1 MLRKA
6 QLIASQRVSSLIGLT
21 IATMVV
27 AAPFVVARPAT
38 AQMPPSQF
46 GSTTIAYRVIV
57 DSADPQV
64 LQQVRQVDSAAF
76 FQQFADNRDRIQ
88 AGAFASATGA
98 KERVDALGRLGIRA
112 TAYNTQGQVVY
123 QPGGQTPQQPYYPPN
138 TPPGG
143 NPNTPGPVK
152 KMPRGYYAI
161 VPVDRD
167 QIGVTFEAFQRLG
180 IPEAQITFGNQ
191 LRGWHVGVGVY
202 STRSAAESMSQ
213 FLNRKGG
220 FDARTYYE
228 P

>member
-6 QLIASQRVSSLIGLT
+6 QLVASQRVSSLIGLT
-21 IATMVV
+21 IAMVV
-27 AAPFVVARPAT
+27 AVPCVVARPAT
-38 AQMPPSQF
+38 AQTAPSQF
-46 GSTTIAYRVIV
+46 SSATIAYRVIV
-57 DSADPQV
+57 DSADPTV
-64 LQQVRQVDSAAF
+64 LQQVRQVDAAAF

-123 QPGGQTPQQPYYPPN
+123 QPGGQTQPYYPPN
-138 TPPGG
+138 NPPGG
-143 NPNTPGPVK
+143 NPNTPAPVK

-202 STRSAAESMSQ
+202 STRSAAETMSQ

>member
-1 MLRKA
+1 MLVKA

-21 IATMVV
+21 IAMVV

-38 AQMPPSQF
+38 AQTAPSQF
-46 GSTTIAYRVIV
+46 SNAAIAYRVIV
-57 DSADPQV
+57 DSADPQI

-88 AGAFASATGA
+88 AGAFANAAGA
-98 KERVDALGRLGIRA
+98 RDRVDAIGRLGIRA

-123 QPGGQTPQQPYYPPN
+123 QTGQTQPFNPPTN
-138 TPPGG
+138 PPAG
-143 NPNTPGPVK
+143 NPNTPAPVK

-180 IPEAQITFGNQ
+180 IPEAQITFGSE

-202 STRSAAESMSQ
+202 STRAAAESMSA